1 MSYGVFEKWT
11 YVEEPDTWFIG
22 SERDGCG
29 VSCVDVEKSIYE
41 IVVVYRGQ
49 MYHLDDEHEL
59 ETAKKKAIEKW
70 NSLKSK
76 D

>member
-29 VSCVDVEKSIYE
+29 VSCVGIPCVYE
-41 IVVVYRGQ
+41 IVVVYRGNV
-49 MYHLDDEHEL
+49 YHLDDELEL

-70 NSLKSK
+70 NSLKFE